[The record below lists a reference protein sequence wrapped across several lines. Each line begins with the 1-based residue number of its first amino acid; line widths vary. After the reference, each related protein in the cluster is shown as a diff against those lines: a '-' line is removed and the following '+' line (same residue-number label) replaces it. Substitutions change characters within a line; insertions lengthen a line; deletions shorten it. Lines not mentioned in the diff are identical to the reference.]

1 MSRSQYIP
9 QIVQKYPNEDPNDVF
24 AMMQILAQ
32 ARATVQGVPIS
43 DTHYSFAGKI
53 LCVIFD
59 PVKTQEFSRSMA
71 SLRRAY
77 RGIASDETAQST
89 FRGSLREDIL
99 SADNASQAIRA
110 GSEAL
115 FYLPATFEED

>member
-1 MSRSQYIP
+1 MSNGGQ
-9 QIVQKYPNEDPNDVF
+9 
-24 AMMQILAQ
+24 Q
-32 ARATVQGVPIS
+32 AVRVVSEPKG
-43 DTHYSFAGKI
+43 YK
-53 LCVIFD
+53 
-59 PVKTQEFSRSMA
+59 KTEA
-71 SLRRAY
+71 RRL
-77 RGIASDETAQST
+77 T